1 MTHTFSLSLVVS
13 VYNEQ
18 EVLPL
23 FLQELE
29 NIIAGLKIE
38 TELIIVN
45 DGSTDGT
52 IDVINQY
59 KKSTLLNILVIEF
72 SRNFGHEAAMIA
84 GIDHAHG
91 KAIICMDSD
100 LQHPPEQI
108 GVMIEA
114 FYKGAEII
122 TMVREQRADNGAV
135 KNWSSKKFYQFINR
149 LSEFKLDEN
158 ASDFFLIS
166 SRVANV
172 LRKDYRERNRFLRGF
187 IQIVGFPKRSIQYIA
202 PRRVAGKSKYSFFK
216 LLKLS
221 ANAVIAFSKFPL
233 YLGIYIGGI
242 FALFSLIIGLF
253 TLWQYVFGNMPP
265 SGYTTIVL
273 FLSLSF
279 SVLFILVGIVGTYVG
294 YIFDENKAR
303 PIYIIK
309 DLQ

>member
-1 MTHTFSLSLVVS
+1 MSPSISLSLVVS

-18 EVLPL
+18 EVLPF
-23 FLQELE
+23 FLRELE
-29 NIIAGLKIE
+29 NVIVGLKLE
-38 TELIIVN
+38 TELILVN
-45 DGSTDGT
+45 DGSTDKT
-52 IDVINQY
+52 LEVINQY
-59 KKSTLLNILVIEF
+59 KDSSLLNTRVIEF

-84 GIDHAHG
+84 GIDHAKG
-91 KAIICMDSD
+91 DAIICMDSD

-108 GVMIEA
+108 VVMTEA
-114 FYKGAEII
+114 FLKGVEIV
-122 TMVREQRADNGAV
+122 TMVREHRADNSAV
-135 KNWSSKKFYQFINR
+135 KNWFSKKFYQFINR
-149 LSEFKLDEN
+149 LSEFQLDEN

-172 LRKDYRERNRFLRGF
+172 LRNDFRERNRFLRGF
-187 IQIVGFPKRSIQYIA
+187 IQIVGFPKKSISYIA
-202 PRRVAGKSKYSFFK
+202 PKRVAGVSKYSFFK

-221 ANAVIAFSKFPL
+221 ANAIIAFSKFPL

-242 FALFSLIIGLF
+242 FAFFSVAIALF
-253 TLWQYVFGNMPP
+253 TLWQYIFGNTPP

-279 SVLFILVGIVGTYVG
+279 SVLFILVGIIGTYVG

-309 DLQ
+309 DIK